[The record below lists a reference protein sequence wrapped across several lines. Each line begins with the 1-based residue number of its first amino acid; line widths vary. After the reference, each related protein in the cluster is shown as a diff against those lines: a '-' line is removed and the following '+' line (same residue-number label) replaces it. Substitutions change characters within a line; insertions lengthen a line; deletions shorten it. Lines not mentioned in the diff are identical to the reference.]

1 MAQVLLI
8 TGIVLVV
15 LGVVL
20 LLAGRSGER
29 GYWLQRDTTEVA
41 GQDDTTLGEVAKHLG
56 EYAVRGRRPSL
67 RIMAISMI
75 LVIIGAVCAVVGGLL
90 SVLA

>member
-1 MAQVLLI
+1 MSQGLVI

-15 LGVVL
+15 FGVVL

-41 GQDDTTLGEVAKHLG
+41 GQDDTTVSEVAKHLG

-67 RIMAISMI
+67 RIMAIS
-75 LVIIGAVCAVVGGLL
+75 IIMLIVGAAFALVGGLV
-90 SVLA
+90 SVLG